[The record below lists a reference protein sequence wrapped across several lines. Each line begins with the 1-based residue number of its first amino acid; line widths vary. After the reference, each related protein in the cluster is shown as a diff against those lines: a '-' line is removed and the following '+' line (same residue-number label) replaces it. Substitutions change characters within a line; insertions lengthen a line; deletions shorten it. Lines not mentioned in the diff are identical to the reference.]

1 MTKSGK
7 KEFDL
12 AALATNLTRKG
23 DEESKVRMVLEQIA
37 PKSSD
42 GVRLGS
48 EIKTADGEI
57 LSISDSSLFQALKSA
72 SPKKQ
77 SVSISMKTPVL
88 KKVDALA
95 KAFDKDRS
103 AIINTLL
110 EEIFVQMDV

>member
-1 MTKSGK
+1 MK

-12 AALATNLTRKG
+12 SSLATNLAKKS

-37 PKSSD
+37 PKGADSLK
-42 GVRLGS
+42 LGS
-48 EIKTADGEI
+48 EIKTEDGEI
-57 LSISDSSLFQALKSA
+57 LSISDSNLFQALKSA

-110 EEIFVQMDV
+110 EEILAQMDV